1 MENGL
6 ESTNEPM
13 RIAVVGGGMMGI
25 VTAMELVERSQARVT
40 IFEKDRRLGGLSS
53 PYTWNG
59 LTCDRF
65 YHVVLST
72 DSLLLGFLRSIG
84 LDGEVYW
91 RESKSGFYDD
101 GRLVSMS
108 SLGDFIAFPFLTLWQ
123 KFRLGLGIVVS
134 IRIRD
139 MAKLDR
145 TYVREWLTRLFGRRV
160 YEKIWDPLLRSKL
173 GASREKTSASFI
185 WATINRLYG
194 ARQGN
199 ARVERMG
206 HVRGGYARI
215 LERAGQRLQS
225 AGVRLLVDQE
235 VTRVEAV
242 ATGSGREISV
252 RTRSRDYRF
261 DRVVLTIPAPEILRI
276 AEHTDHAYW
285 ESLSKV
291 SYLGVI
297 CVLLILERSLSPYYV
312 TNLLDNSLP
321 FTGIIEATNVVRVSG
336 GEGCHLVYLPKYVTA
351 DDELWAAEDAHVLE
365 AFLDGLKRVFPVL
378 LDKDILHTA
387 VFRERHV
394 QPLQEVDFLNR
405 SVGIQTPVEGLYVA
419 NTSMIY
425 NSTLNNNAVVDLAT
439 SVAKELIGDAR
450 G

>member
-6 ESTNEPM
+6 ESTSGPI
-13 RIAVVGGGMMGI
+13 RIAVVGGGLMGI
-25 VTAMELVERSQARVT
+25 ATAMKLAGRSQARVT
-40 IFEKDRRLGGLSS
+40 IFEKDSRLGGLSS
-53 PYTWNG
+53 PYTWKG
-59 LTCDRF
+59 ITCERF

-72 DSLLLGFLRSIG
+72 DSLLLDFLRSIG
-84 LDGEVYW
+84 LDDEVYW
-91 RESKSGFYDD
+91 RESKSGFYGD

-108 SLGDFIAFPFLTLWQ
+108 SVKDFIAFPFLTLWQ
-123 KFRLGLGIVVS
+123 KFRLGLGIVLS
-134 IRIRD
+134 TRIRNV
-139 MAKLDR
+139 AKLDR

-173 GASREKTSASFI
+173 GASREKTSAAFI

-206 HVRGGYARI
+206 HVRGGYARV
-215 LERAGQRLQS
+215 LERAGERLQS
-225 AGVRLLVDQE
+225 AGVRFLVDQE
-235 VTRVEAV
+235 VTHVEAV
-242 ATGSGREISV
+242 VSGSNREISV
-252 RTRSRDYRF
+252 RTRSGEHRF
-261 DRVVLTIPAPEILRI
+261 DRVVLTLPAPEILRI

-297 CVLLILERSLSPYYV
+297 CVLLVLKRPLSPYYV
-312 TNLLDNSLP
+312 INLLDKSLP
-321 FTGIIEATNVVRVSG
+321 FTGIIEATNVVRPSG
-336 GEGCHLVYLPKYVTA
+336 GEGCHIVYLPKYVTA
-351 DDELWAAEDAHVLE
+351 DDELWASEDPHVLE

-378 LDKDILHTA
+378 VDADILHAA
-387 VFRERHV
+387 VFRERYV
-394 QPLQEVDFLNR
+394 QPLQEVDCLSR
-405 SVGIQTPVEGLYVA
+405 SVGFQTPVEGVYVA

-439 SVAKELIGDAR
+439 RVMEELIGD
-450 G
+450 GQG

>member
-134 IRIRD
+134 I
-139 MAKLDR
+139 K
-145 TYVREWLTRLFGRRV
+145 
-160 YEKIWDPLLRSKL
+160 
-173 GASREKTSASFI
+173 
-185 WATINRLYG
+185 
-194 ARQGN
+194 
-199 ARVERMG
+199 
-206 HVRGGYARI
+206 
-215 LERAGQRLQS
+215 
-225 AGVRLLVDQE
+225 
-235 VTRVEAV
+235 
-242 ATGSGREISV
+242 
-252 RTRSRDYRF
+252 
-261 DRVVLTIPAPEILRI
+261 
-276 AEHTDHAYW
+276 
-285 ESLSKV
+285 
-291 SYLGVI
+291 
-297 CVLLILERSLSPYYV
+297 
-312 TNLLDNSLP
+312 
-321 FTGIIEATNVVRVSG
+321 
-336 GEGCHLVYLPKYVTA
+336 
-351 DDELWAAEDAHVLE
+351 
-365 AFLDGLKRVFPVL
+365 
-378 LDKDILHTA
+378 
-387 VFRERHV
+387 
-394 QPLQEVDFLNR
+394 
-405 SVGIQTPVEGLYVA
+405 
-419 NTSMIY
+419 
-425 NSTLNNNAVVDLAT
+425 
-439 SVAKELIGDAR
+439 
-450 G
+450 